1 MWRRKLLSPLSATLR
16 RTLPSASRV
25 SLDSTP
31 QTLLSASLS
40 SFGSLSGEYESRAF
54 TIRRFHFLG
63 NLKFPAENF
72 CLKSVERCWNCNSV
86 AEAAPFLVCEN
97 CRSVQPVDHAV
108 DFFQIFGL
116 EKKYQ
121 IEVEN
126 LEGKYKNWQKIL
138 HPDIVHSKSKKEKE
152 YAAEQSARV
161 IDAYRTLTN
170 PLSRATYILKLEGE
184 DADEEK
190 TISEP
195 ELLTEIMET
204 REAVEEAADSQAL
217 SQILAQVLIP
227 ALCTLYARKTNT
239 LICKINWNIGPDPLQ
254 LHFKAAILKKLALPS
269 RE

>member
-138 HPDIVHSKSKKEKE
+138 HPDIVHSKSK
-152 YAAEQSARV
+152 
-161 IDAYRTLTN
+161 
-170 PLSRATYILKLEGE
+170 LKLEGE

-195 ELLTEIMET
+195 ELLTEMQDKLEHWSRSFAT
-204 REAVEEAADSQAL
+204 AFQSRNFEEARTSIQRMTYYKRVNEE
-217 SQILAQVLIP
+217 IV
-227 ALCTLYARKTNT
+227 
-239 LICKINWNIGPDPLQ
+239 
-254 LHFKAAILKKLALPS
+254 KKL
-269 RE
+269 